1 MKLIGKKAK
10 KAISKKNYTK
20 NKNKVLKKY
29 IYLIE
34 KEKKRIL
41 QENSK
46 DINFAVKKGLKD
58 NLIETMQHYEGIGL
72 SANQV
77 GVMERVFV
85 MYNHVE
91 TKQIIAC
98 FNPKIIK
105 EGEEKVLID
114 EGCLSFPGLWV
125 KVNRSETIEVEYE
138 DENGEKIQ
146 RELYGLQSRIF
157 QHEYDHME
165 GSNFTE
171 KVSKLKLDM
180 AIKKQKKMDE
190 LAQRLKKKTEERLA
204 QDKEYQK
211 LIS

>member
-1 MKLIGKKAK
+1 MAVFKLLESDNPIL
-10 KAISKKNYTK
+10 
-20 NKNKVLKKY
+20 KVKLEDCNPE
-29 IYLIE
+29 LN
-34 KEKKRIL
+34 R
-41 QENSK
+41 QE
-46 DINFAVKKGLKD
+46 IKD

-125 KVNRSETIEVEYE
+125 KVNRPETIEVEYE
-138 DENGEKIQ
+138 DENGEKVQ

-180 AIKKQKKMDE
+180 AIKKQKKMDD
-190 LAQRLKKKTEERLA
+190 LAQKLKKKTEERLA

>member
-1 MKLIGKKAK
+1 MAVFKLLESDNPIL
-10 KAISKKNYTK
+10 
-20 NKNKVLKKY
+20 KVKLEDCNPE
-29 IYLIE
+29 LN
-34 KEKKRIL
+34 R
-41 QENSK
+41 QE
-46 DINFAVKKGLKD
+46 IKD

-125 KVNRSETIEVEYE
+125 KVNRPETIEVEYE
-138 DENGEKIQ
+138 DENGEKVQ

-190 LAQRLKKKTEERLA
+190 LAQRLKKKTKERLA

>member
-1 MKLIGKKAK
+1 MAVFKLLESDNPIL
-10 KAISKKNYTK
+10 
-20 NKNKVLKKY
+20 KVKLEDCNPE
-29 IYLIE
+29 LN
-34 KEKKRIL
+34 R
-41 QENSK
+41 QE
-46 DINFAVKKGLKD
+46 IKD

-72 SANQV
+72 SANQI

-125 KVNRSETIEVEYE
+125 KVNRPETIEVEYE
-138 DENGEKIQ
+138 DENGEKVQ
-146 RELYGLQSRIF
+146 RELYGLQSRIL

-180 AIKKQKKMDE
+180 AIKKQKKMDK

>member
-1 MKLIGKKAK
+1 MAVFKLLESDNPIL
-10 KAISKKNYTK
+10 
-20 NKNKVLKKY
+20 KVKLEDCNPE
-29 IYLIE
+29 LN
-34 KEKKRIL
+34 R
-41 QENSK
+41 QE
-46 DINFAVKKGLKD
+46 IKD

-72 SANQV
+72 SANQI

-125 KVNRSETIEVEYE
+125 KVNRPETIEVEYE
-138 DENGEKIQ
+138 DENGEKVQ

-180 AIKKQKKMDE
+180 AIKKQKKMDD

-204 QDKEYQK
+204 QDREYQK

>member
-1 MKLIGKKAK
+1 MATFKLLESDNA
-10 KAISKKNYTK
+10 
-20 NKNKVLKKY
+20 VLKVK
-29 IYLIE
+29 LE
-34 KEKKRIL
+34 DCNSELNR
-41 QENSK
+41 QE
-46 DINFAVKKGLKD
+46 LKD
-58 NLIETMQHYEGIGL
+58 NLVETMKHYEGIGL
-72 SANQV
+72 SANQC
-77 GVMERVFV
+77 GILERAFV

-91 TKQIIAC
+91 TKQIIAV
-98 FNPKIIK
+98 FNPKIIS
-105 EGEEKVLID
+105 EGIEKVLIN
-114 EGCLSFPGLWV
+114 EGCLSYPGLWV

-180 AIKKQKKMDE
+180 ALKKQKKMNE
-190 LAQRLKKKTEERLA
+190 LTEKLKKKTEENLA
-204 QDKEYQK
+204 KNKEYQQ

>member
-1 MKLIGKKAK
+1 MAVFKLLE
-10 KAISKKNYTK
+10 SDNP
-20 NKNKVLKKY
+20 VLKVK
-29 IYLIE
+29 LE
-34 KEKKRIL
+34 DCNPELNR
-41 QENSK
+41 QE
-46 DINFAVKKGLKD
+46 IKD

-77 GVMERVFV
+77 GIMERVFV

-125 KVNRSETIEVEYE
+125 KVNRPETIEVEYE

-180 AIKKQKKMDE
+180 AIKKQKKMDD

>member
-1 MKLIGKKAK
+1 MAVFKLLESDNPIL
-10 KAISKKNYTK
+10 
-20 NKNKVLKKY
+20 KVKLEDCNPE
-29 IYLIE
+29 LN
-34 KEKKRIL
+34 R
-41 QENSK
+41 QE
-46 DINFAVKKGLKD
+46 IKD

-72 SANQV
+72 SANQI

-125 KVNRSETIEVEYE
+125 KVNRPETIEVEYE
-138 DENGEKIQ
+138 DENGEKVQ

-204 QDKEYQK
+204 QDREYQK

>member
-1 MKLIGKKAK
+1 MAVFKLLESDNPIL
-10 KAISKKNYTK
+10 
-20 NKNKVLKKY
+20 KVKLEDCNPE
-29 IYLIE
+29 LN
-34 KEKKRIL
+34 R
-41 QENSK
+41 QE
-46 DINFAVKKGLKD
+46 IKD

-72 SANQV
+72 SANQI

-125 KVNRSETIEVEYE
+125 KVNRPETIEVEYE
-138 DENGEKIQ
+138 DENGEKVQ

-180 AIKKQKKMDE
+180 AIKKQKKMDD
-190 LAQRLKKKTEERLA
+190 LAQRLKKKTEKRLA
-204 QDKEYQK
+204 QDREYQK

>member
-1 MKLIGKKAK
+1 MAVFKLLESDNPIL
-10 KAISKKNYTK
+10 
-20 NKNKVLKKY
+20 KVKLEDFNPE
-29 IYLIE
+29 LN
-34 KEKKRIL
+34 R
-41 QENSK
+41 QE
-46 DINFAVKKGLKD
+46 IKD

-125 KVNRSETIEVEYE
+125 KVNRPETIEVEYE
-138 DENGEKIQ
+138 DENGEKVQ

-204 QDKEYQK
+204 QDREYQK

>member
-1 MKLIGKKAK
+1 MAVFKLLESDNPIL
-10 KAISKKNYTK
+10 
-20 NKNKVLKKY
+20 KVKLEDCNPE
-29 IYLIE
+29 LN
-34 KEKKRIL
+34 R
-41 QENSK
+41 QE
-46 DINFAVKKGLKD
+46 IKD

-72 SANQV
+72 SANQI

-125 KVNRSETIEVEYE
+125 KVNRPETIEVEYE
-138 DENGEKIQ
+138 DENGEKVQ

-157 QHEYDHME
+157 QHAYDHME

-180 AIKKQKKMDE
+180 AIKKQKKMDD

-204 QDKEYQK
+204 QDREYQK
-211 LIS
+211 LNS

>member
-1 MKLIGKKAK
+1 MAIFKLLESDNA
-10 KAISKKNYTK
+10 
-20 NKNKVLKKY
+20 VLKVK
-29 IYLIE
+29 LE
-34 KEKKRIL
+34 DCNPELNR
-41 QENSK
+41 QE
-46 DINFAVKKGLKD
+46 LKD

-72 SANQV
+72 SANQC
-77 GVMERVFV
+77 GIMERVFV

-180 AIKKQKKMDE
+180 AIKKQKKMDD
-190 LAQRLKKKTEERLA
+190 LAQKLKKKTEERLA
-204 QDKEYQK
+204 QDKEYQQ

>member
-1 MKLIGKKAK
+1 MAVFKLLESDNPIL
-10 KAISKKNYTK
+10 
-20 NKNKVLKKY
+20 KVKLEDCNPE
-29 IYLIE
+29 LN
-34 KEKKRIL
+34 R
-41 QENSK
+41 QE
-46 DINFAVKKGLKD
+46 IKD

-138 DENGEKIQ
+138 DENGEKVQ

-180 AIKKQKKMDE
+180 AIKKQKKMDD

-204 QDKEYQK
+204 QDREYQK